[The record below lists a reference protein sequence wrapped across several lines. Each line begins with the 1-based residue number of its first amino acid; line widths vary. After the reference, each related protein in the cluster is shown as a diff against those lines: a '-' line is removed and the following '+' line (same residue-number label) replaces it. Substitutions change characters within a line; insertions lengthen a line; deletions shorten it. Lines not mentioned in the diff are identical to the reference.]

1 MESIVKYAT
10 KKVDKPY
17 KKSSIAFATRGTKN
31 DKRSN
36 DKKNWDINW

>member
-1 MESIVKYAT
+1 MEAIVIYAT

-17 KKSSIAFATRGTKN
+17 KKSSVAYATRGTKNN

-36 DKKNWDINW
+36 DKKN